1 MRIRTIKPEFWESE
15 TLGKVSRE
23 ARLLFVGLF
32 SCCDDSGRTRASS
45 RLLASRLF
53 PYDDDACR
61 HLPRWLAEL
70 EAQKCVR
77 LYQVDGE
84 HFLEIPKWLSHQKIE
99 KPTPSKLPTF
109 TEDSPKA
116 REDSRGFEK
125 NVLGM
130 GMGMGMGTGN
140 GNREQEEEQGTGDRN
155 AAPPPTPDPIPTKT
169 LRMISA
175 RPVLHLLNECSGR
188 QFRETESNL
197 LLIAARL
204 EEPGVDLPGVLQM
217 VRRQCAAW
225 GPDPKMSEFLR
236 PETLFGKTKFESY
249 YANRHMPAAG
259 SAGGRNGHTSE
270 ADRRRSL
277 VPGADDVQRTAEESA
292 RRDAELV
299 ESGRLPI

>member
-15 TLGKVSRE
+15 TLGRVSRD

-53 PYDDDACR
+53 PYDDDAGR
-61 HLPRWLAEL
+61 HLPKWLAEL
-70 EAQKCVR
+70 EAQGCVR
-77 LYQVDGE
+77 LYEVSGE

-99 KPTPSKLPTF
+99 KPSPSKLPAF

-116 REDSRGFEK
+116 REDSRGLEK
-125 NVLGM
+125 NVLGT
-130 GMGMGMGTGN
+130 GNREQGMGTGN
-140 GNREQEEEQGTGDRN
+140 REQGEDS
-155 AAPPPTPDPIPTKT
+155 PPTPDPIPTKT

-175 RPVLHLLNECSGR
+175 RPVLQLLNECSGR
-188 QFRETESNL
+188 QFRETEANM
-197 LLIAARL
+197 LLIASRL

-217 VRRQCAAW
+217 VRRQCEAW
-225 GPDPKMSEFLR
+225 RPDPKMSEFLR

-259 SAGGRNGHTSE
+259 SAGGRNGHTTE

-277 VPGADDVQRTAEESA
+277 VSGADDVQRTAEDSA
-292 RRDAELV
+292 RRDRELV